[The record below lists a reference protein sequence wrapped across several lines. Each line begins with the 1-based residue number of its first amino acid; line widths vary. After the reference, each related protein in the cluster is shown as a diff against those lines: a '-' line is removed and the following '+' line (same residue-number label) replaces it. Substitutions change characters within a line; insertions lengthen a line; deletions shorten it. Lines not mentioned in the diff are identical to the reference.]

1 MRRPTKYS
9 QKYRHISSA
18 MEINSLSI
26 DCEWFMLNHGRHEHQ
41 VTLSLRVSD
50 VRESLLGHFGC
61 RFHRIIACVWSK
73 KKICVNCASGRTD
86 HLMDMR
92 ERFLVLNDTIVP
104 IRLVE
109 ILVLYYWSTLPIAN
123 ALFANGHEFSR
134 VRLAHFDSFKKDGE
148 CEKCDRAVYVS

>member
-1 MRRPTKYS
+1 
-9 QKYRHISSA
+9 
-18 MEINSLSI
+18 
-26 DCEWFMLNHGRHEHQ
+26 MLIHGRHEHQ

-92 ERFLVLNDTIVP
+92 ERFLVLNEFRFDWLKYWFCTIDRLYQLPMRCLRTGTNLVAFDWHISIVLRKTVNVRNAIVP
-104 IRLVE
+104 FTFR
-109 ILVLYYWSTLPIAN
+109 
-123 ALFANGHEFSR
+123 
-134 VRLAHFDSFKKDGE
+134 
-148 CEKCDRAVYVS
+148 KCVG